1 MATTKSNSFIV
12 YCDLN
17 DQLQLLSDEEAG
29 IVFKTIIGYSLT
41 GQLSLTDNKT
51 VNMVLAGMA
60 TQIDRNKR
68 QTHPFLVGGEVGVD

>member
-29 IVFKTIIGYSLT
+29 IVFKNIIGYSLT
-41 GQLSLTDNKT
+41 GQLCLTDNKA
-51 VNMVLAGMA
+51 VNVVLVGMA
-60 TQIDRNKR
+60 TQIDRNK
-68 QTHPFLVGGEVGVD
+68 QKYEEVSNLFYQEL